1 MIDSV
6 DRASVTVMQSSSIKF
21 WSFSSVVSFC
31 TQTSGYHKQ
40 DDIFKTNCPWR
51 VLFAETNV
59 SIGSEV
65 ATISG

>member
-1 MIDSV
+1 M
-6 DRASVTVMQSSSIKF
+6 TVMQSFLLVLTSSSIKF

-31 TQTSGYHKQ
+31 AQTSGYHKQ